1 MKKTFYIYGAGIVA
15 TSIYTAIK
23 KLYNRRP
30 IAFLV
35 SEKEGN
41 PFEIDGIPVLKLEEV
56 GNIDADAKYLIA
68 TSVTHHDVIADG
80 LCQIGVAREQLIL
93 ADNRLE
99 NKLMEEYYLGLSEFL
114 TVQEMLQCD
123 GNSRNVSVALD
134 DSKQVESLHD
144 IVVYQAKCHV
154 DKPLNNPVTI
164 PDYICPIQ
172 VGAVFTDKVIADV
185 RDNLGDNISYKNR
198 NYCELT
204 GTYYAWKNSRTS
216 YKGLCHYRRV
226 FDISEEQLQTL
237 INRYEDVDVILP
249 YPSVPYPDI
258 SGQHKR
264 YINEDD
270 WNAMLMAMKEVAPE
284 YYEAYIKDVSKQRY
298 FYNYNMLIAKNEVF
312 DDYCNFLFTVLEKTE
327 ELTVPK
333 GWERADRFAGY
344 LGENLTTIYFRKN
357 RDKLKIVHA
366 GKVWLT

>member
-1 MKKTFYIYGAGIVA
+1 MSKSFYIYGAGIVA
-15 TSIYTAIK
+15 TSLYTAIRQ
-23 KLYNRRP
+23 LYNCRP

-35 SEKEGN
+35 SVKEGN
-41 PFEIDGIPVLKLEEV
+41 PSEIDGIPVLALTQEENV
-56 GNIDADAKYLIA
+56 DDNAKYLIA
-68 TSVTHHDVIADG
+68 TPAIHHEMIADSLYRLG
-80 LCQIGVAREQLIL
+80 IEKVQLIF
-93 ADNRLE
+93 ADNQLE
-99 NKLMEEYYLGLSEFL
+99 NRLMEQYYQREKGFI
-114 TVQEMLQCD
+114 TVSQLLHNDERVDNCLAAIENLHW
-123 GNSRNVSVALD
+123 NSV
-134 DSKQVESLHD
+134 LHD
-144 IVVYQAKCHV
+144 IVVYQARCHV
-154 DKPLNNPVTI
+154 DKPLNNPVMM

-185 RDNLGDNISYKNR
+185 RDNLGDNISHKNR

-216 YKGLCHYRRV
+216 YKGLCHYRRI
-226 FDISEEQLQTL
+226 FDISKEQLQTL
-237 INRYEDVDVILP
+237 INRHEDVDVILP
-249 YPSVPYPDI
+249 YPSVHYPDI

-284 YYEAYIKDVSKQRY
+284 YYEAYIKDVSKQNY
-298 FYNYNMLIAKNEVF
+298 FYNYNMVIAKSEVF

-366 GKVWLT
+366 GKLWLT

>member
-1 MKKTFYIYGAGIVA
+1 MDKLYYIYGAGIVA
-15 TSIYTAIK
+15 TSLYTAIRQ
-23 KLYNRRP
+23 LYNCRP
-30 IAFLV
+30 TAFLV
-35 SEKEGN
+35 SAKEGN
-41 PFEIDGIPVLKLEEV
+41 PFEIDGIPVLALSQEGIV
-56 GNIDADAKYLIA
+56 DTNAKYLVA
-68 TSVTHHDVIADG
+68 TPAIHHEMIADSLYRLG
-80 LCQIGVAREQLIL
+80 IEKAQLIF
-93 ADNRLE
+93 ADNQLE
-99 NKLMEEYYLGLSEFL
+99 NRLMERYYQGMKGFT
-114 TVQEMLQCD
+114 TVSHLLQD
-123 GNSRNVSVALD
+123 DETGDKLPLIAGELRRNNV
-134 DSKQVESLHD
+134 LHN

-154 DKPLNNPVTI
+154 DKPLNNPIPT

-185 RDNLGDNISYKNR
+185 RDNLGDNISHKNR

-249 YPSVPYPDI
+249 YPSVHYPDI

-298 FYNYNMLIAKNEVF
+298 FYNYNMLIAKSEVF

-366 GKVWLT
+366 GKLWLT

>member
-1 MKKTFYIYGAGIVA
+1 MDKSYYIYGAGIVA
-15 TSIYTAIK
+15 TSLYTAIRQ
-23 KLYNRRP
+23 LYNCRP
-30 IAFLV
+30 TAFLV
-35 SEKEGN
+35 SAREGN
-41 PFEIDGIPVLKLEEV
+41 PSEIDGIPVLALSQEGIV
-56 GNIDADAKYLIA
+56 DDNAKYLIA
-68 TSVTHHDVIADG
+68 TPAIHHEIIAG
-80 LCQIGVAREQLIL
+80 SLYRLGIEKSQLIFVDNQL
-93 ADNRLE
+93 ENRLMEQYYRSEKGFITVSQLLHNDERVNNCSATIE
-99 NKLMEEYYLGLSEFL
+99 NLHW
-114 TVQEMLQCD
+114 
-123 GNSRNVSVALD
+123 NSV
-134 DSKQVESLHD
+134 LHD

-154 DKPLNNPVTI
+154 DKPLNNPIPT

-172 VGAVFTDKVIADV
+172 VGAALTDKVIAEM
-185 RDNLGDNISYKNR
+185 RDNFGDNISHKNR

-249 YPSVPYPDI
+249 YPSVHYPDI

-264 YINEDD
+264 YVNETD
-270 WNAMLMAMKEVAPE
+270 WNAMLSAMKEVAPE
-284 YYEAYIKDVSKQRY
+284 YYEAYVKDLAKQSY

-366 GKVWLT
+366 GKLWLT